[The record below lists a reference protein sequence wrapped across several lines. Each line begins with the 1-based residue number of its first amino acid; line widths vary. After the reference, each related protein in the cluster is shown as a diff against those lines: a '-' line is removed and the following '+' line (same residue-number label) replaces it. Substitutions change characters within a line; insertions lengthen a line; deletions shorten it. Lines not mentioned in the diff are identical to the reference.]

1 MAELGK
7 LKLVAFTGPQAA
19 TPQQLR
25 RNKLIGRL
33 REQIALAQAQAQ
45 GLTHYG
51 TRQRTVR
58 NDETGERRTSRCLN
72 ASNSGGTGAQMGAS
86 LSPCAMAVAC
96 WSWQKASQA

>member
-51 TRQRTVR
+51 TRVRTVR
-58 NDETGERRTSRCLN
+58 MMKQANAEPSRCPN
-72 ASNSGGTGAQMGAS
+72 VSNSGGTGAQMDAS
-86 LSPCAMAVAC
+86 PSQCAMAVAC
-96 WSWQKASQA
+96 WSWQKANQA